1 MPCAISGIVPIDLSA
16 QPMETLGR
24 LATSPWRWP
33 VKKFVIAAL
42 VAAFGAT
49 VVLPVAAIV
58 ASDGAFA
65 AETKKRAKKKKP
77 AKKYKKPAKKA
88 PTQT

>member
-1 MPCAISGIVPIDLSA
+1 MLSCPCAISGIVPIDLSV
-16 QPMETLGR
+16 QPMETLGH

-33 VKKFVIAAL
+33 VKRFVIAAL

-58 ASDGAFA
+58 GAFA